1 MKRQRNPGMAA
12 DKTSRIALRFVKAT
26 ATTAAL
32 LLAACQ
38 SGGPKDYAEFHAA
51 QDPVHVADRIADN
64 VGACWIK
71 GQAAFVDYTYA
82 SELTSYANRPRVLI
96 VPKKDPHGLPKLV
109 IEASAAK
116 RGSSVKLFGPLMG
129 GPEAA
134 AISRD
139 VERWAGGATGCSGA

>member
-1 MKRQRNPGMAA
+1 MKPQRNPGTAA
-12 DKTSRIALRFVKAT
+12 NRMSRLAFRSIRAT
-26 ATTAAL
+26 AVL

-71 GQAAFVDYTYA
+71 GRAAFVEYTYA

-109 IEASAAK
+109 IDFVNGVNTGK
-116 RGSSVKLFGPLMG
+116 VFTQNIFGMHP
-129 GPEAA
+129 
-134 AISRD
+134 RD
-139 VERWAGGATGCSGA
+139 